1 MTPVHAVGLF
11 GLLALAANQAFAIE
25 PAQHTVAWY
34 QTHQQAR
41 ESVLQACQNDHAY
54 DDKADCRNALSA
66 SHGAAADTL
75 AGAAAGAKDPESD
88 PAYYGHNG
96 PLIQMT
102 LSMCSRNSAPQS
114 WCQAARTASANLGR

>member
-1 MTPVHAVGLF
+1 LTPLRAVGLF
-11 GLLALAANQAFAIE
+11 GLLVWTANQALAVE

-34 QTHQQAR
+34 QAHQQDR
-41 ESVLQACQNDHAY
+41 ENVLQACQNDHAH
-54 DDKADCRNALSA
+54 DNKADCRNALSA
-66 SHGAAADTL
+66 SHGAAADTF

-102 LSMCSRNSAPQS
+102 LAMCNLPGARQSR
-114 WCQAARTASANLGR
+114 CQAARTAQTNLPR